1 MEDVC
6 LVLSLLNQNYN
17 QYVIKMYVTQLTDIK
32 KPNLDNKWANIL
44 KQLHKWGVAGLLP

>member
-6 LVLSLLNQNYN
+6 LVLSLLLNQNYN

-32 KPNLDNKWANIL
+32 KTSLDNE
-44 KQLHKWGVAGLLP
+44 